1 VLETVLSKEETDIV
15 TAQKVEL
22 PMFSTLRDSGYG
34 EKHLFSIDL
43 PRASSKRSHATESF
57 VIAPDVLCLNLSRK
71 DEEILN
77 RALANEAFRSLRAQQ
92 KQQFERIS
100 AFEANQRKALSAY
113 HKWIL
118 KRLSSE
124 LEKAKAEKTKQVGV
138 RNLSVSYQLTHFFRS
153 MSLNSNV

>member
-34 EKHLFSIDL
+34 EARLSSIDL
-43 PRASSKRSHATESF
+43 PRALSKRSHATESF
-57 VIAPDVLCLNLSRK
+57 PAAPDTLCLNLPRK
-71 DEEILN
+71 DEETLN

-100 AFEANQRKALSAY
+100 AFEASQRKAISAY
-113 HKWIL
+113 HEWTL

-124 LEKAKAEKTKQVGV
+124 LEETKAEKTKQVGV
-138 RNLSVSYQLTHFFRS
+138 RN
-153 MSLNSNV
+153 